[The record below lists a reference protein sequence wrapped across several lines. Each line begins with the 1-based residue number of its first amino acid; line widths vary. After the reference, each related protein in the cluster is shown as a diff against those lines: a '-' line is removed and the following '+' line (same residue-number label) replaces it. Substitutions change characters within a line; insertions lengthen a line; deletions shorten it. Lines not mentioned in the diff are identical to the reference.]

1 MAVYRFKVYLEDN
14 EDIYRDI
21 DIKASD
27 TFEEFHKIIQE
38 AFKFDAKHA
47 AAFFVSDDYWRKGQ
61 EITLRKED
69 LPLDEDEIRKKVEPK
84 KLMSDI
90 KIAKYIDQPHQRF
103 VYIFDPNVKW
113 GFMIEMMKITEELP
127 KIKYPLI
134 IKSFGTAPKQYKQIN
149 MAKEELSSDLAMAG
163 LLDEPDLPE
172 EDIYKIIDTNEE
184 GIEDDDLIN
193 LEAEEGEDSENDD
206 ELNDNEN
213 HIETEHQED

>member
-1 MAVYRFKVYLEDN
+1 
-14 EDIYRDI
+14 
-21 DIKASD
+21 
-27 TFEEFHKIIQE
+27 
-38 AFKFDAKHA
+38 
-47 AAFFVSDDYWRKGQ
+47 
-61 EITLRKED
+61 
-69 LPLDEDEIRKKVEPK
+69 
-84 KLMSDI
+84 MSDI

-163 LLDEPDLPE
+163 LLDEPDLQE

-193 LEAEEGEDSENDD
+193 LEAEEGEDTENDD
-206 ELNDNEN
+206 ELTDNEN